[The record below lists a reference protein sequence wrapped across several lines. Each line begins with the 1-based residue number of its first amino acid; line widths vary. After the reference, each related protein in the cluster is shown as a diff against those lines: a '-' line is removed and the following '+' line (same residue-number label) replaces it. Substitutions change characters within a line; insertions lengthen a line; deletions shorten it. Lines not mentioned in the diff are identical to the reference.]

1 MSTLSSIFFRV
12 TNNSILNRMLI
23 SLGIDGFMTEKF
35 GMYKRV
41 IPDKNLSA
49 QEMAGFSRKQEVQE
63 AINKTHADV
72 QETARQHVK
81 PGGHVLDIGCGAGA
95 YLIHFEKDYKATG
108 IDLNQAMIDK
118 GRTLVPDA
126 EFIYADFLQYNFNK
140 KFDYIYSI
148 SVLEFIPPGK
158 LKSFFSKIA
167 SLLNANGVLFLHYPH
182 ALSKSALAYP
192 DLYYIEYAP
201 SYIFKAASV
210 YFDIISHKHAFDGR
224 IIDNYDAEPYNP
236 GSRTFKNGY
245 LLIAK
250 KK

>member
-81 PGGHVLDIGCGAGA
+81 PGGHVLDIGCGDGNFSNYISTEHYVGLELSGA
-95 YLIHFEKDYKATG
+95 A
-108 IDLNQAMIDK
+108 A
-118 GRTLVPDA
+118 A
-126 EFIYADFLQYNFNK
+126 EARARHLTVFSQTVEE
-140 KFDYIYSI
+140 YSRRH
-148 SVLEFIPPGK
+148 P
-158 LKSFFSKIA
+158 A
-167 SLLNANGVLFLHYPH
+167 S
-182 ALSKSALAYP
+182 
-192 DLYYIEYAP
+192 
-201 SYIFKAASV
+201 
-210 YFDIISHKHAFDGR
+210 
-224 IIDNYDAEPYNP
+224 
-236 GSRTFKNGY
+236 
-245 LLIAK
+245 
-250 KK
+250 